1 MSTSDMTEYLRVKL
15 AERGHESGAKFME
28 DGFDRWAESTQPARV
43 GQMEKVPSEPSM
55 ESYGG
60 AMTVSMAKKYLQDKM
75 GGRRRGELHG
85 GFDLAGNFNAIKNA
99 ASQLIKFWREISK
112 FLKEL
117 KKELQDEV
125 VVNVELEPQIRE
137 AGRLFLNFLNQLEVV
152 QHVLDGIAS
161 MASYVG
167 LGRHGGSLAQDFATY
182 GKKVF
187 DLYVWIK
194 KNGPGIRYILGMKS
208 LNTPQPFGKEIL
220 KVIDPILNLIG
231 AGRHGGRSMLTDMPM
246 LGGAKCQ
253 CPKRHRHGGTRV
265 PQHLLEG
272 PSLGESE
279 HLTQIKSMH
288 GGRKHGGRKHG
299 GIREMSMPIDT
310 ENRIS
315 EDMYNQKMASRPVK
329 LGMGSGG
336 RVVGGRKHGG
346 TMGALGRHSEEVH
359 GGRVVGGKAP
369 SARGAIVKKIMR
381 EKGLSLPQASKYVKE
396 HGLYSKPKRGGF
408 YYGENGK
415 LCSTDDY
422 INHSPGC

>member
-28 DGFDRWAESTQPARV
+28 DGFDRWAESTQPARM
-43 GQMEKVPSEPSM
+43 GQMEKMPSEPSM
-55 ESYGG
+55 ESHGG

-85 GFDLAGNFNAIKNA
+85 GFDLAGNFNAIKNG

-117 KKELQDEV
+117 KTELQDEV
-125 VVNVELEPQIRE
+125 VANVELTPQVRE
-137 AGRLFLNFLNQLEVV
+137 AGTLFLNFLKQLEVV

-167 LGRHGGSLAQDFATY
+167 LGRHGGSIAKDFADY

-187 DLYVWIK
+187 ELYTWIK

-220 KVIDPILNLIG
+220 KVIDPVLKLIG
-231 AGRHGGRSMLTDMPM
+231 AGRHGGFAPAAKMVQERGFAPAAKMVQEHMGGRHGGRSMLTDMPM
-246 LGGAKCQ
+246 LGGRRTMLRDLTMSGGAKCQ
-253 CPKRHRHGGTRV
+253 CPKRHKNGGTRV

-299 GIREMSMPIDT
+299 G
-310 ENRIS
+310 
-315 EDMYNQKMASRPVK
+315 
-329 LGMGSGG
+329 
-336 RVVGGRKHGG
+336 

-359 GGRVVGGKAP
+359 GERVVGGKAP
-369 SARGAIVKKIMR
+369 SARGAIVSKIMR

-396 HGLYSKPKRGGF
+396 HGLYGKPKRGGF

-415 LCSTDDY
+415 LCSTNDY

>member
-28 DGFDRWAESTQPARV
+28 DGFDRWAESTQPARF
-43 GQMEKVPSEPSM
+43 GQMEKMPSEPSM
-55 ESYGG
+55 ESHGG

-75 GGRRRGELHG
+75 GGRRHGELHG
-85 GFDLAGNFNAIKNA
+85 GFDLAGNFNAIKNG

-117 KKELQDEV
+117 KTELQDEV
-125 VVNVELEPQIRE
+125 VVNVELTPQVRE
-137 AGRLFLNFLNQLEVV
+137 AGTLLLNFLKQLEVV
-152 QHVLDGIAS
+152 QHVLDGIAH

-167 LGRHGGSLAQDFATY
+167 LGRHGGSVAQDFATY
-182 GKKVF
+182 GQKVF
-187 DLYVWIK
+187 ELYSWIK
-194 KNGPGIRYILGMKS
+194 RNAPNMRVILNLKS
-208 LNTPQPFGKEIL
+208 LNTPQPFGREII
-220 KVIDPILNLIG
+220 KVIDPVLKAIG
-231 AGRHGGRSMLTDMPM
+231 AGRHGGRSMLRDITMSGGAKCQCPEGGRRTMLRDMTM
-246 LGGAKCQ
+246 SGGAKCQ

-288 GGRKHGGRKHG
+288 GGRKHGG
-299 GIREMSMPIDT
+299 
-310 ENRIS
+310 
-315 EDMYNQKMASRPVK
+315 
-329 LGMGSGG
+329 
-336 RVVGGRKHGG
+336 

-359 GGRVVGGKAP
+359 GGRVVGGRKHGGKAP
-369 SARGAIVKKIMR
+369 SARGAIVSKIMR

-396 HGLYSKPKRGGF
+396 HGLYGKPKRGGF